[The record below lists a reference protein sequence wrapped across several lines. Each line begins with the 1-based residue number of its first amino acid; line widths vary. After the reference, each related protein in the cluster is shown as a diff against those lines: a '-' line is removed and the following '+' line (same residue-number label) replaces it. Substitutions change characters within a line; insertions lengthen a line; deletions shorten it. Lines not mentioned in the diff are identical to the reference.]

1 MLMRIILTSFSFRPI
16 LPHTIKYRS
25 MELIKKRD
33 YIEKRAAYVKKLS
46 DNYQTSLLFT
56 NFRKEIE
63 TTTNAEIEA
72 TEEIGK
78 LLETINNLIQQ
89 DEDDDNMNMLKFI
102 FILDLDQFAHLIH
115 MYCNCV

>member
-1 MLMRIILTSFSFRPI
+1 LKLNPI
-16 LPHTIKYRS
+16 ERERFFL
-25 MELIKKRD
+25 
-33 YIEKRAAYVKKLS
+33 
-46 DNYQTSLLFT
+46 
-56 NFRKEIE
+56 
-63 TTTNAEIEA
+63 TNAEIEA

-78 LLETINNLIQQ
+78 LLETINNNNNNLIQQ

>member
-1 MLMRIILTSFSFRPI
+1 MI
-16 LPHTIKYRS
+16 
-25 MELIKKRD
+25 
-33 YIEKRAAYVKKLS
+33 
-46 DNYQTSLLFT
+46 
-56 NFRKEIE
+56 EIE
-63 TTTNAEIEA
+63 SNRKGKIFLTNAEIEA

>member
-1 MLMRIILTSFSFRPI
+1 MI
-16 LPHTIKYRS
+16 
-25 MELIKKRD
+25 
-33 YIEKRAAYVKKLS
+33 
-46 DNYQTSLLFT
+46 
-56 NFRKEIE
+56 EIE
-63 TTTNAEIEA
+63 SNRKGKIFLTNAEIEA

-115 MYCNCV
+115 MYCNCI

>member
-1 MLMRIILTSFSFRPI
+1 LKLNPI
-16 LPHTIKYRS
+16 ERERFFL
-25 MELIKKRD
+25 
-33 YIEKRAAYVKKLS
+33 
-46 DNYQTSLLFT
+46 
-56 NFRKEIE
+56 
-63 TTTNAEIEA
+63 TNAEIEA

-89 DEDDDNMNMLKFI
+89 DEDDDNMNMPKFI

>member
-1 MLMRIILTSFSFRPI
+1 LNPI
-16 LPHTIKYRS
+16 ERERFFL
-25 MELIKKRD
+25 
-33 YIEKRAAYVKKLS
+33 
-46 DNYQTSLLFT
+46 
-56 NFRKEIE
+56 
-63 TTTNAEIEA
+63 TNAEIEA

>member
-1 MLMRIILTSFSFRPI
+1 MI
-16 LPHTIKYRS
+16 
-25 MELIKKRD
+25 
-33 YIEKRAAYVKKLS
+33 
-46 DNYQTSLLFT
+46 
-56 NFRKEIE
+56 EIE
-63 TTTNAEIEA
+63 SNRKGKIFFLTNAEIEA

>member
-1 MLMRIILTSFSFRPI
+1 LKLNPI
-16 LPHTIKYRS
+16 ERERFFL
-25 MELIKKRD
+25 
-33 YIEKRAAYVKKLS
+33 
-46 DNYQTSLLFT
+46 
-56 NFRKEIE
+56 
-63 TTTNAEIEA
+63 TNAEIEA

>member
-1 MLMRIILTSFSFRPI
+1 MKLNPI
-16 LPHTIKYRS
+16 ERERFFL
-25 MELIKKRD
+25 
-33 YIEKRAAYVKKLS
+33 
-46 DNYQTSLLFT
+46 
-56 NFRKEIE
+56 
-63 TTTNAEIEA
+63 TNAEIVV

>member
-1 MLMRIILTSFSFRPI
+1 MI
-16 LPHTIKYRS
+16 
-25 MELIKKRD
+25 
-33 YIEKRAAYVKKLS
+33 
-46 DNYQTSLLFT
+46 
-56 NFRKEIE
+56 EIE
-63 TTTNAEIEA
+63 SNRKGKIFLTKAEIEA

>member
-1 MLMRIILTSFSFRPI
+1 MI
-16 LPHTIKYRS
+16 
-25 MELIKKRD
+25 
-33 YIEKRAAYVKKLS
+33 
-46 DNYQTSLLFT
+46 
-56 NFRKEIE
+56 EIE
-63 TTTNAEIEA
+63 SNRKGKGKIFLTNAEIEA

>member
-1 MLMRIILTSFSFRPI
+1 MI
-16 LPHTIKYRS
+16 
-25 MELIKKRD
+25 
-33 YIEKRAAYVKKLS
+33 
-46 DNYQTSLLFT
+46 
-56 NFRKEIE
+56 EIE
-63 TTTNAEIEA
+63 SNRKGKIFLTNAEIEA

-89 DEDDDNMNMLKFI
+89 DEDDDNMSMLKFI

>member
-1 MLMRIILTSFSFRPI
+1 MKLNPI
-16 LPHTIKYRS
+16 ERERERFFL
-25 MELIKKRD
+25 
-33 YIEKRAAYVKKLS
+33 
-46 DNYQTSLLFT
+46 
-56 NFRKEIE
+56 
-63 TTTNAEIEA
+63 TNAEIEA

>member
-1 MLMRIILTSFSFRPI
+1 
-16 LPHTIKYRS
+16 
-25 MELIKKRD
+25 LI
-33 YIEKRAAYVKKLS
+33 
-46 DNYQTSLLFT
+46 
-56 NFRKEIE
+56 EIE
-63 TTTNAEIEA
+63 SNRKGKIFLTNAEIEA

>member
-1 MLMRIILTSFSFRPI
+1 
-16 LPHTIKYRS
+16 
-25 MELIKKRD
+25 LI
-33 YIEKRAAYVKKLS
+33 
-46 DNYQTSLLFT
+46 
-56 NFRKEIE
+56 EIE
-63 TTTNAEIEA
+63 SNRKGKIFLTNAEIEA
-72 TEEIGK
+72 TEEIEK

>member
-1 MLMRIILTSFSFRPI
+1 
-16 LPHTIKYRS
+16 
-25 MELIKKRD
+25 LI
-33 YIEKRAAYVKKLS
+33 
-46 DNYQTSLLFT
+46 
-56 NFRKEIE
+56 EIE
-63 TTTNAEIEA
+63 SNRKGKIFLTNAEIEA

-115 MYCNCV
+115 MYCSCV

>member
-1 MLMRIILTSFSFRPI
+1 MKLNPI
-16 LPHTIKYRS
+16 ERERFFL
-25 MELIKKRD
+25 
-33 YIEKRAAYVKKLS
+33 
-46 DNYQTSLLFT
+46 
-56 NFRKEIE
+56 
-63 TTTNAEIEA
+63 TNAEIEA

-102 FILDLDQFAHLIH
+102 FILVDQFAHLIH

>member
-1 MLMRIILTSFSFRPI
+1 MKLNPI
-16 LPHTIKYRS
+16 ERERFFL
-25 MELIKKRD
+25 
-33 YIEKRAAYVKKLS
+33 
-46 DNYQTSLLFT
+46 
-56 NFRKEIE
+56 
-63 TTTNAEIEA
+63 TNAEIEA

>member
-1 MLMRIILTSFSFRPI
+1 MKLNPI
-16 LPHTIKYRS
+16 ERERFFL
-25 MELIKKRD
+25 
-33 YIEKRAAYVKKLS
+33 
-46 DNYQTSLLFT
+46 
-56 NFRKEIE
+56 
-63 TTTNAEIEA
+63 TNAEIEA

-78 LLETINNLIQQ
+78 LLETINNNNLIQQ

>member
-1 MLMRIILTSFSFRPI
+1 MKLNPI
-16 LPHTIKYRS
+16 ERERFFL
-25 MELIKKRD
+25 
-33 YIEKRAAYVKKLS
+33 
-46 DNYQTSLLFT
+46 
-56 NFRKEIE
+56 
-63 TTTNAEIEA
+63 TNAEIEA

-102 FILDLDQFAHLIH
+102 FILDLDLDQFAHLIH

>member
-1 MLMRIILTSFSFRPI
+1 MI
-16 LPHTIKYRS
+16 
-25 MELIKKRD
+25 
-33 YIEKRAAYVKKLS
+33 
-46 DNYQTSLLFT
+46 
-56 NFRKEIE
+56 EIE
-63 TTTNAEIEA
+63 SNRKGKIFLTNAEIEA

-78 LLETINNLIQQ
+78 LLETINNNNLIQQ